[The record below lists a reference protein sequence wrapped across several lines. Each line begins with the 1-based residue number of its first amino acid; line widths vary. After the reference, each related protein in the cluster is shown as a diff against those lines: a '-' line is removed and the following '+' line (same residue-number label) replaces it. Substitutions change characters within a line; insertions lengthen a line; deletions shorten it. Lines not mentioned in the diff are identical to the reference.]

1 MKQEIDEM
9 HYVINNL
16 ISKKAEIKEIDQ
28 VISEI
33 SKKPDF
39 EFINEQINIAKNDIY
54 EDLLKL

>member
-1 MKQEIDEM
+1 MKNDIDEM

-28 VISEI
+28 LISEV

-39 EFINEQINIAKNDIY
+39 EVINE
-54 EDLLKL
+54 